1 LAFFTSAF
9 PLSWLHHPIS
19 KLKQTFQS
27 IKYDFRRTI
36 EALWIQLAHKFHL
49 DFIKSLGH
57 NAVIKAVPLSSSY
70 GFRPGHLSVFRGI
83 KVVFALFGLMSVGL
97 TSGLKSVALK

>member
-1 LAFFTSAF
+1 MSQNKLLDSLIDTCLASKDAFSTS
-9 PLSWLHHPIS
+9 LI
-19 KLKQTFQS
+19 
-27 IKYDFRRTI
+27 
-36 EALWIQLAHKFHL
+36 KFHL
-49 DFIKSLGH
+49 DFIQSLGH